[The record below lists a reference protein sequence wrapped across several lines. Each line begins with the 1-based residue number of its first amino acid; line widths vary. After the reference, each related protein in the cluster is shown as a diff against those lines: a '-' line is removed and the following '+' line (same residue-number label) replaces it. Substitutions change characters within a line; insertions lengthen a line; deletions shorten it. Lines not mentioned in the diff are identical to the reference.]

1 MKPRDLHVRI
11 KQAGYRTLVNFAAM
25 VNRTRYYTAKANPEK
40 IYTEYELER
49 L

>member
-1 MKPRDLHVRI
+1 MKPRDLRVLV
-11 KQAGYRTLVNFAAM
+11 KSAGYRTLVNFAAM
-25 VNRTRYYTAKANPEK
+25 VNRTLYYTAKANPEK